1 MSSADLEIH
10 MSGMFTRK
18 PMPPSFKWIAVATVV
33 AVTALIAIV
42 PFAVT
47 IVGAIGPTAAQGTD
61 AATDAAA
68 QDASPIYGVTIPK
81 GYRQWQ
87 LIAPAQE
94 ADPLN
99 ELRAVLGNPVAINA
113 YRDGALPFPDG
124 TVLAKLAWKHVQS
137 AEFAPAS
144 IPDGPSTVQIM
155 VKDSKKYAST
165 GGWGFGRF
173 INGKPVDEAQHQT
186 CFACHQANVKGH
198 DFVFTRYAP

>member
-33 AVTALIAIV
+33 ALTAVIAIV

-94 ADPLN
+94 
-99 ELRAVLGNPVAINA
+99 
-113 YRDGALPFPDG
+113 
-124 TVLAKLAWKHVQS
+124 Q
-137 AEFAPAS
+137 
-144 IPDGPSTVQIM
+144 IP
-155 VKDSKKYAST
+155 
-165 GGWGFGRF
+165 
-173 INGKPVDEAQHQT
+173 
-186 CFACHQANVKGH
+186 
-198 DFVFTRYAP
+198 